1 LENGLSGSIGSQSKR
16 LKRVSEMNISNA
28 REFLSIFLLA
38 GASYAWATDPA
49 GTKCGDLLNM
59 QIDNTTISEAID
71 RSVPIP

>member
-1 LENGLSGSIGSQSKR
+1 
-16 LKRVSEMNISNA
+16 MNISNA
-28 REFLSIFLLA
+28 RKLLSFFLLA
-38 GASYAWATDPA
+38 GGSYAWAADPA